1 MRTIDDVR
9 TSLKFYEGELQRE
22 SGIKRDHFIITGGN
36 LSVVKKGNG
45 PTGQYIL
52 DKGTPVP
59 MVWETAKRKLAE
71 FQEKCGDNIRLE
83 IIKYS
88 DWLLKNIEE
97 CKKLMECMQN
107 SMSGNPAES
116 ASESNSES
124 PRKSA
129 PESMSGNPAE
139 SASESNSE
147 SPRKSAPESMS
158 GNPAESTSKSYPVEM
173 SCQSCPYEIK
183 TCMICR
189 FAVGINMKV
198 FPWEVICDAPIKKN

>member
-116 ASESNSES
+116 ASESISES
-124 PRKSA
+124 QRKSA
-129 PESMSGNPAE
+129 PESISGNPAE
-139 SASESNSE
+139 STSESTSE
-147 SPRKSAPESMS
+147 SISESQRK
-158 GNPAESTSKSYPVEM
+158 STSKSYPVEM

-189 FAVGINMKV
+189 FVAGINMKV

>member
-97 CKKLMECMQN
+97 CKKLMDCMQN

-116 ASESNSES
+116 TSESISES
-124 PRKSA
+124 QRK
-129 PESMSGNPAE
+129 
-139 SASESNSE
+139 
-147 SPRKSAPESMS
+147 
-158 GNPAESTSKSYPVEM
+158 STSKSYPVEM

-189 FAVGINMKV
+189 FAAGINMKV

>member
-116 ASESNSES
+116 ASESISESQRKS

-129 PESMSGNPAE
+129 PESISGNPAE
-139 SASESNSE
+139 STSESTSE
-147 SPRKSAPESMS
+147 SDTESQRK
-158 GNPAESTSKSYPVEM
+158 STSKSYPVEM
-173 SCQSCPYEIK
+173 SCPSCPYEIK

-189 FAVGINMKV
+189 FAAGINMKV

>member
-9 TSLKFYEGELQRE
+9 TSLKFYEDELLRE

-59 MVWETAKRKLAE
+59 MVWETAKRKQAE
-71 FQEKCGDNIRLE
+71 FQEKCGENIRLE
-83 IIKYS
+83 ITKYD
-88 DWLLKNIEE
+88 DWLLKNIED
-97 CKKLMECMQN
+97 CKKLMRCMQK

-116 ASESNSES
+116 VPESVPESNAESKRKSPSKSTPESVSEHKKNQPDSETES
-124 PRKSA
+124 PR
-129 PESMSGNPAE
+129 
-139 SASESNSE
+139 E
-147 SPRKSAPESMS
+147 SP
-158 GNPAESTSKSYPVEM
+158 SKSYPMEM
-173 SCQSCPYEIK
+173 SCPSCPYGIK

-189 FAVGINMKV
+189 FAAGINMKV

>member
-116 ASESNSES
+116 TSESISES
-124 PRKSA
+124 Q
-129 PESMSGNPAE
+129 
-139 SASESNSE
+139 
-147 SPRKSAPESMS
+147 RKSAPESMS
-158 GNPAESTSKSYPVEM
+158 GNPAESTSESQRKSTSKSYPVEM
-173 SCQSCPYEIK
+173 SCLSCPYEIK

-189 FAVGINMKV
+189 FAAGINMKV